1 LCCPFSCVFSGWL
14 SKWHAPKDSGYLTL
28 TLAVTVWVSKS
39 VFSLHFT
46 SSIDLYDSSHV
57 TASSMTPLE
66 FAIEATGDV
75 ELVGESLK
83 YSQRLSIVNASDQP
97 LLHSDKGARGA
108 TCDAHQ

>member
-1 LCCPFSCVFSGWL
+1 
-14 SKWHAPKDSGYLTL
+14 
-28 TLAVTVWVSKS
+28 
-39 VFSLHFT
+39 
-46 SSIDLYDSSHV
+46 
-57 TASSMTPLE
+57 MTPLE